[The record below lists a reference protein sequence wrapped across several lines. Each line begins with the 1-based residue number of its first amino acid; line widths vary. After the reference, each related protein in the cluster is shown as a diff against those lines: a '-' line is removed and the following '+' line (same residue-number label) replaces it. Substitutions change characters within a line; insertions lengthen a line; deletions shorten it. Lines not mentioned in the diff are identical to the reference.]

1 MSGRIPTSFIDELL
15 VRVDIVDVIDSRVQ
29 LKKTG
34 REYQAC
40 CPFHNEKTP
49 SFTVSPDKQFYH
61 CFGCG
66 AHGSALGFLM
76 EYEHLEFV
84 EAVEELASTAGMDVP
99 REAGQA
105 PGVWQGHQDL
115 YGVMEKAAQFYRQQ
129 LKQHEQAARATE
141 YLKGRGLTGEVA
153 AAFELGFAP
162 PGWNNLGACLLKQGV
177 NETQLVQAGLIVKKD
192 SDGYYDRF
200 RERIMFPIRDRR
212 GRVVAFGG
220 RQLGDDAPKYL
231 NSAETAIFHKGRE
244 LYGLFQARKAE
255 RKLERLLVVEGYMDV
270 VALAQFGVRNVV
282 ATLGTATTHDHLER
296 LFRVVPQIVF
306 CFDGDRAGRQA
317 AWRALENALPVLGE
331 GRQILFMFLPD
342 GEDPDT
348 LVRKEG
354 KDGFEARVMDAAS
367 FSDYFFGE
375 LSGAVDMASI
385 DGRARLVEQ
394 ARPLLEKLPKGVFR
408 HMMAARLAEIAKVDV
423 TALGGLMA
431 TGRSASRPPLRPMSV
446 KGAPSTMRQAIQ
458 LLLHRP
464 ALITLIKDW
473 SVLQGLEQPGLSLL
487 QGLVELL
494 QQNPQLSCGAIVEH
508 WRARGKSEEA
518 GHLAR
523 LAGQPLMVP
532 EDGLATEFIAI
543 VKKLMALKDEQRW
556 EYLQSRV
563 QLGLASD
570 AEKSEYSALS
580 SGGVSVRR
588 NPVER

>member
-49 SFTVSPDKQFYH
+49 SFTVSPDKQFYY

-76 EYEHLEFV
+76 EYEHLDFV
-84 EAVEELASTAGMDVP
+84 EAVEELASGAGMEVP
-99 REAGQA
+99 REAGQVFS
-105 PGVWQGHQDL
+105 GQSHHDL
-115 YGVMEKAAQFYRQQ
+115 YAVMEKAAQFYRQQ
-129 LKQHEQAARATE
+129 LKQHEQATRATE

-162 PGWNNLGACLLKQGV
+162 PGWNNLGVCLLAQGV
-177 NETQLVQAGLIVKKD
+177 SETQLVQAGLIVKKD
-192 SDGYYDRF
+192 SGGYYDRF

-212 GRVVAFGG
+212 GRVIAFGG
-220 RQLGDDAPKYL
+220 RQLGGDDGPKYL

-270 VALAQFGVRNVV
+270 VALAQFGVRNAV

-296 LFRVVPQIVF
+296 LFRVVSQIVF

-317 AWRALENALPVLGE
+317 AWRALENALPILSE

-354 KDGFEARVMDAAS
+354 KDGFEARVTDATS

-375 LSGAVDMASI
+375 LSAAVDMASI

-423 TALGGLMA
+423 SALGGLMTTRRSSSRASFRA
-431 TGRSASRPPLRPMSV
+431 TPV
-446 KGAPSTMRQAIQ
+446 KGAPSLMRTVIQ

-464 ALITLIKDW
+464 ALIACIDDW
-473 SVLQGLEQPGLSLL
+473 SILQGLEQPGLPLL

-494 QQNPQLSCGAIVEH
+494 QQSPQLSCGAIVEH
-508 WRARGKSEEA
+508 WRAQGRSEEA

-523 LAGQPLMVP
+523 LAGQPLMLS
-532 EDGLATEFIAI
+532 EDGLEVEFIAA
-543 VKKLMALKDEQRW
+543 VEKLVMLRDEQRW
-556 EYLQSRV
+556 EYLESKV
-563 QLGLASD
+563 QLGSASD
-570 AEKSEYSALS
+570 AEKSEYFALS
-580 SGGVSVRR
+580 SRGRQQ
-588 NPVER
+588 

>member
-15 VRVDIVDVIDSRVQ
+15 VRVDIVDVIDNRVQ

-76 EYEHLEFV
+76 EYEHLSFV
-84 EAVEELASTAGMDVP
+84 EAVEELASGAGMEVP
-99 REAGQA
+99 REAGQVFS
-105 PGVWQGHQDL
+105 GNSHQDL
-115 YGVMEKAAQFYRQQ
+115 YRVMEKAAQFYRQQ
-129 LKQHEQAARATE
+129 LKQHEQATRATE

-162 PGWNNLGACLLKQGV
+162 PGWNNLGAYLLARDV
-177 NETQLVQAGLIVKKD
+177 SEAQLVQAGLIVKKD
-192 SDGYYDRF
+192 NAGYYDRF

-220 RQLGDDAPKYL
+220 RQLGGDDGPKYL

-270 VALAQFGVRNVV
+270 VALAQFGVRNAV

-317 AWRALENALPVLGE
+317 AWRALENALSVLSE
-331 GRQILFMFLPD
+331 GRQIRFMFLPD

-354 KDGFEARVMDAAS
+354 KDGFGARVTDATS

-375 LSGAVDMASI
+375 LSAAVDMASI

-408 HMMAARLAEIAKVDV
+408 HMMAARLAEMAKVDA
-423 TALGGLMA
+423 TALGGLMV
-431 TGRSASRPPLRPMSV
+431 TRRLPSQVPFRPAFV
-446 KGAPSTMRQAIQ
+446 KGAPSTMRQAIR

-464 ALITLIKDW
+464 ALVAHIADW

-508 WRARGKSEEA
+508 WRAQGKSEDA

-523 LAGQPLMVP
+523 LAGHPLMVP
-532 EDGLATEFIAI
+532 ESGLEAEFIAV
-543 VKKLMALKDEQRW
+543 VKKLVALKDEQRW
-556 EYLQSRV
+556 EYLQTRI
-563 QLGLASD
+563 QLGVASD

-580 SGGVSVRR
+580 SAGRQH
-588 NPVER
+588 

>member
-76 EYEHLEFV
+76 EYEHLDFV
-84 EAVEELASTAGMDVP
+84 EAVEELASGAGMEVP
-99 REAGQA
+99 REVGQVFS
-105 PGVWQGHQDL
+105 GQSHQGL
-115 YGVMEKAAQFYRQQ
+115 YEVMEKATQFYRQQ
-129 LKQHEQAARATE
+129 LKQHEQATRATE

-162 PGWNNLGACLLKQGV
+162 PGWNNLSACLLTQGV

-192 SDGYYDRF
+192 SGDYYDRF

-220 RQLGDDAPKYL
+220 RQLGGDDGPKYI

-270 VALAQFGVRNVV
+270 VALAQFGVRNAV

-317 AWRALENALPVLGE
+317 AWRALENALPVLSE

-354 KDGFEARVMDAAS
+354 KDGFEARFTDATS

-375 LSGAVDMASI
+375 LSAAVDMASI

-394 ARPLLEKLPKGVFR
+394 AQPLLEKLPKGVFR
-408 HMMAARLAEIAKVDV
+408 HMMAARLAEIAKIDASV
-423 TALGGLMA
+423 LGGLMIIK
-431 TGRSASRPPLRPMSV
+431 RSPSRASFRTASV
-446 KGAPSTMRQAIQ
+446 KGAPSLMRTVIQ

-464 ALITLIKDW
+464 ALVMRIDDW
-473 SVLQGLEQPGLSLL
+473 SILQELEQPGLSLL

-508 WRARGKSEEA
+508 WRAQGLSEEA

-523 LAGQPLMVP
+523 LAGQSLMLP
-532 EDGLATEFIAI
+532 EDGLETEFVAA
-543 VKKLMALKDEQRW
+543 VEKLVMLRDEQRW
-556 EYLQSRV
+556 EYLESKV
-563 QLGLASD
+563 QRDSASD
-570 AEKSEYSALS
+570 AEKSEYFALS
-580 SGGVSVRR
+580 SKGRQR
-588 NPVER
+588 

>member
-76 EYEHLEFV
+76 EYEHLDFV
-84 EAVEELASTAGMDVP
+84 EAVEELASGAGMEVP
-99 REAGQA
+99 REKGQVFS
-105 PGVWQGHQDL
+105 GQSHHDL
-115 YGVMEKAAQFYRQQ
+115 YDVMEKATQFYRQQ
-129 LKQHEQAARATE
+129 LKQHEQASRATE

-153 AAFELGFAP
+153 AVFELGFAP
-162 PGWNNLGACLLKQGV
+162 PGWNNLGVCLLAQGV
-177 NETQLVQAGLIVKKD
+177 SEAQLVQAGLIVKKD
-192 SDGYYDRF
+192 SGGYYDRF

-220 RQLGDDAPKYL
+220 RQLGSDDGPKYL

-270 VALAQFGVRNVV
+270 VALAQFGVRNAV

-317 AWRALENALPVLGE
+317 AWRAMENALPILSE

-354 KDGFEARVMDAAS
+354 KDGFEVRVTDATS

-375 LSGAVDMASI
+375 LSAAVDMASI

-423 TALGGLMA
+423 SALGGLMTA
-431 TGRSASRPPLRPMSV
+431 RRSPPRAPVRAVPV
-446 KGAPSTMRQAIQ
+446 KGVPSLMRTVIQ

-464 ALITLIKDW
+464 AFILCVDDW
-473 SVLQGLEQPGLSLL
+473 SVLQGLEQPGLPLL
-487 QGLVELL
+487 QRLVELL

-508 WRARGKSEEA
+508 WRAQGQNEEA

-523 LAGQPLMVP
+523 LARQPLMLP
-532 EDGLATEFIAI
+532 EDGLETEFIAA
-543 VKKLMALKDEQRW
+543 VEKLAMLRDEQRW
-556 EYLQSRV
+556 EYLESKI
-563 QLGLASD
+563 QLGSASD
-570 AEKSEYSALS
+570 AEKSEYFALS
-580 SGGVSVRR
+580 SRSRQR
-588 NPVER
+588 